1 MQASPL
7 AGDAASFLSP
17 SAEMMDAVFAELQ
30 QQQIQ
35 HHVGISGHFGVDASH
50 VSRGRGPIGGLSAD
64 TIRNFMASPPKQV
77 RS

>member
-30 QQQIQ
+30 QQQV
-35 HHVGISGHFGVDASH
+35 HHVGTGGHFAGDASH
-50 VSRGRGPIGGLSAD
+50 VSRGRYPVGGHNAE

-77 RS
+77 RI